1 MGCSRSPKPEET
13 GAITGATVKVY
24 NGEIVPDKVV
34 GEDLMTELKE
44 ELDAKVGKAPESAA
58 EAAAKAEAADSE
70 ASDEKKQ

>member
-1 MGCSRSPKPEET
+1 
-13 GAITGATVKVY
+13 
-24 NGEIVPDKVV
+24 
-34 GEDLMTELKE
+34 MTELKE